1 MIIQRN
7 EGTSRHYIA
16 KQTKSNQIK
25 SNPAI
30 STIPMVTKLV
40 GFRPTGLL
48 QIVKWRCVMFS
59 FYPAITNGIV
69 RI

>member
-1 MIIQRN
+1 MKERLAI
-7 EGTSRHYIA
+7 TSPSKPNQI
-16 KQTKSNQIK
+16 KSNQIK
-25 SNPAI
+25 SKPAI
-30 STIPMVTKLV
+30 STIPMVTKTV